1 MQISLFAKLIAF
13 FCLALFAT
21 YMELVTTK
29 VKKVIPLSNQLP
41 TQEFFL
47 CFIIPNCFINYTK
60 YNLYHK
66 EFYLALETKIIRV

>member
-1 MQISLFAKLIAF
+1 MVIDKSWNSDFMNKEYFLSKMQISLFAKLIAF

-41 TQEFFL
+41 T
-47 CFIIPNCFINYTK
+47 
-60 YNLYHK
+60 
-66 EFYLALETKIIRV
+66 